1 MKNRK
6 KRNYITLLILI
17 AIVAFFYIWTLYK
30 ANILGV

>member
-6 KRNYITLLILI
+6 KRNLITLLILI
-17 AIVAFFYIWTLYK
+17 AIVGFFYFWTLYK